1 MHVRD
6 GHNEGALEDY
16 HVDFPGLK
24 ETFSP
29 SAVIRISRWLSNPQV
44 FLRTWALSNLLEAV
58 SQVSDV
64 LLADLVR
71 QIVLIDRVIQIPSDL
86 YFLRNFSLFLT

>member
-16 HVDFPGLK
+16 HVDFLGLK

-29 SAVIRISRWLSNPQV
+29 SGVIRVSRWLSNPQV
-44 FLRTWALSNLLEAV
+44 FLRTWALRNLLKAV
-58 SQVSDV
+58 SQVCDV

-71 QIVLIDRVIQIPSDL
+71 KIVLLDRLTQVPSDL